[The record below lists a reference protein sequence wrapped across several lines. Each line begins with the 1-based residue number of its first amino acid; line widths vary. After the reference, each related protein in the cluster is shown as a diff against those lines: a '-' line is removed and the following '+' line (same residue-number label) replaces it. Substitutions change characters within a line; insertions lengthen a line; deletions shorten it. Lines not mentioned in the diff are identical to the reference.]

1 VPFAVFLIAYF
12 SFVNLTGMYVS
23 YKLATIRLKIHRFNT
38 YVGANIN
45 SSGMWNQSDA
55 NVLMDFMKQEPFD
68 AQKIHEQLLNLAI
81 QRVKSQ
87 GTGNLKLVIKRI

>member
-1 VPFAVFLIAYF
+1 
-12 SFVNLTGMYVS
+12 
-23 YKLATIRLKIHRFNT
+23 
-38 YVGANIN
+38 
-45 SSGMWNQSDA
+45 MWNQSDA

>member
-1 VPFAVFLIAYF
+1 
-12 SFVNLTGMYVS
+12 
-23 YKLATIRLKIHRFNT
+23 
-38 YVGANIN
+38 
-45 SSGMWNQSDA
+45 MWNQSDA

-87 GTGNLKLVIKRI
+87 GTGNLKLVIKKI